1 MTMHSD
7 ERWPGMLPA
16 HVEAFIVDTVGMI
29 REFDDTDLSEM
40 TPLFYQHGYEQVT
53 LALRE
58 LLTMLGHD
66 PDA

>member
-1 MTMHSD
+1 MTIHSD
-7 ERWPGMLPA
+7 EMWPGTPPA

-29 REFDDTDLSEM
+29 RELDDTDLSEM
-40 TPLFYQHGYEQVT
+40 TPLFYQHGYEQVA

>member
-1 MTMHSD
+1 
-7 ERWPGMLPA
+7 
-16 HVEAFIVDTVGMI
+16 MI
-29 REFDDTDLSEM
+29 LRAALIFFSSGNSTLAATDLSEM
-40 TPLFYQHGYEQVT
+40 TPLFYQLGYEQVA